1 MNTAGLIIDPNMA
14 EGFKFEVMDTQE
26 NKQVLLKCPEEMY
39 ELIALIGTV
48 QRYMVS
54 RV

>member
-1 MNTAGLIIDPNMA
+1 
-14 EGFKFEVMDTQE
+14 
-26 NKQVLLKCPEEMY
+26 LKCPEEMY